1 MKKMNKKFIVLTLA
15 TFIMITGTSV
25 YASGTISSL
34 FTDISFSEHQEEAKK
49 VEDLLNQSWSKGREL
64 LTNNE
69 GTTAFANIGGD
80 QDLTKWTFIDITK
93 LQEELLSS
101 FSQEEQSSFLDAF
114 YSKERIANL
123 DVGDYMS
130 ALLVSPNKSE
140 ALAYWEKSNGSYV
153 VLEMKTKNN
162 DSTSWYVNGVKIE
175 SST

>member
-1 MKKMNKKFIVLTLA
+1 MKKINKKFIILTLA

-34 FTDISFSEHQEEAKK
+34 FPDVSSEHQEEAKK

-93 LQEELLSS
+93 LEEELLSS
-101 FSQEEQSSFLDAF
+101 FSQEEQSSFLEAF
-114 YSKERIANL
+114 YGEERIANL

-140 ALAYWEKSNGSYV
+140 VLVYWEKANGSFV
-153 VLEMKTKNN
+153 VMEMKTKN
-162 DSTSWYVNGVKIE
+162 DGSWFVNGVKIE
-175 SST
+175 SSK

>member
-34 FTDISFSEHQEEAKK
+34 FTDKSFSEHQEEAKK
-49 VEDLLNQSWSKGREL
+49 VEDLLIQSWSKGREL

-80 QDLTKWTFIDITK
+80 QDLTKWTFIDVTK
-93 LQEELLSS
+93 LQDELLSS
-101 FSQEEQSSFLDAF
+101 FSQREQSSFLDAF
-114 YSKERIANL
+114 YGKERRENL
-123 DVGDYMS
+123 DVGDYVS

-140 ALAYWEKSNGSYV
+140 VLVYWEKANGSFV
-153 VLEMKTKNN
+153 VLEMKTKND
-162 DSTSWYVNGVKIE
+162 DSNNWFVNGVKIV
-175 SST
+175 SSK